1 MIRSI
6 SERENGSDAVGRLF
20 TSWPQSRAINI
31 MQQDGLGVLCVT
43 RENSRGE
50 TRANNRLYFRQP
62 LDHSHHTSSKCFLLF
77 CREKGKELTPP
88 PPPPPLS
95 RRLRPGRKDFLQK
108 EGENSWK
115 LFSFQI
121 GCLFWWRVHLSWS
134 SLPDVSPS
142 LANFSSVVLDLSHSR
157 GDWPPNPTGGHKC
170 TNTSWFA
177 AGHSIEYVWRNFT
190 AKPAYLHTEPSEL
203 FLCQLNRD
211 KIAGAPTATT
221 IGLFRQQFE
230 LWRQVCW

>member
-1 MIRSI
+1 MQKMMTSFNCVHVSFLFLSLSSVVLISREDWRRKKKIRLMIRSI

-50 TRANNRLYFRQP
+50 TRANNRLYFRQL

-88 PPPPPLS
+88 PPPPLS

-108 EGENSWK
+108 EGENS
-115 LFSFQI
+115 
-121 GCLFWWRVHLSWS
+121 
-134 SLPDVSPS
+134 
-142 LANFSSVVLDLSHSR
+142 
-157 GDWPPNPTGGHKC
+157 
-170 TNTSWFA
+170 
-177 AGHSIEYVWRNFT
+177 
-190 AKPAYLHTEPSEL
+190 
-203 FLCQLNRD
+203 
-211 KIAGAPTATT
+211 
-221 IGLFRQQFE
+221 
-230 LWRQVCW
+230 